1 MATLLTVGQS
11 TPSGRTLP
19 RGAMAIRTLLV
30 HVCAEAQDLP
40 RLRSAADLARRLD
53 ATLFGLGCEMAPP
66 MDVIDPS
73 GLMQA
78 EWYAEMLK
86 HAKAKLERA
95 RELFHAET
103 EGLRTEW
110 VSTQD
115 MPAQA
120 LTRLSRGADLIMTG
134 GHPLAETDPY
144 RGVDTTEVML
154 HAGRP
159 VLVAP
164 PNGGRLHAD
173 AVVVAWKDT
182 REARRA
188 LADALPLLLGAESVL
203 VMQVCERDSVE
214 DAESAV
220 AGVVGGLQRHD
231 IDAHGRVVV
240 APPNRIVAELN
251 IAAGALGADLI
262 VSGGYGH
269 RRIGEWVFGGVTR
282 DLLQHPERFVLLS
295 H

>member
-1 MATLLTVGQS
+1 MDLLTG
-11 TPSGRTLP
+11 P
-19 RGAMAIRTLLV
+19 
-30 HVCAEAQDLP
+30 
-40 RLRSAADLARRLD
+40 
-53 ATLFGLGCEMAPP
+53 PP